1 MAIATANRKT
11 IENAMISIP
20 KLSIEK
26 LCNAYNILLK
36 IEDCDNPAHMILFIN
51 SLDAMIDINIRSFSW
66 SNRMDLMYI
75 IRNELILKLDKI
87 ET

>member
-1 MAIATANRKT
+1 MAMAMTKT

-75 IRNELILKLDKI
+75 IRNELDFKLDKI

>member
-1 MAIATANRKT
+1 MAMAMTKT

-36 IEDCDNPAHMILFIN
+36 IEDCDKPAHMILFIN

-75 IRNELILKLDKI
+75 IRNELDFKLDKI

>member
-1 MAIATANRKT
+1 MATANTKT

-51 SLDAMIDINIRSFSW
+51 SLDAIIDINIRSFSW

-75 IRNELILKLDKI
+75 IRNELDFKLDKI